1 MVHGVPVKLQSFVSR
16 LDCEAREAFSSLW
29 KLILRANVSSFNLS
43 RAGLRGAERGYFQC
57 VSWMAWTLSRQC
69 CNSTEVTQTNGL
81 RQAMRLEMRIG
92 KGKGVDSIIR
102 EQMGLVLKVQGHQQK
117 GLITIENV
125 MDVKRREKEREKK
138 ARCTIIRLSP

>member
-1 MVHGVPVKLQSFVSR
+1 M
-16 LDCEAREAFSSLW
+16 
-29 KLILRANVSSFNLS
+29 SSFNLS

-92 KGKGVDSIIR
+92 K
-102 EQMGLVLKVQGHQQK
+102 
-117 GLITIENV
+117 
-125 MDVKRREKEREKK
+125 KERCRLHNQRTDGIGLKG
-138 ARCTIIRLSP
+138 ARASTEGTDYY